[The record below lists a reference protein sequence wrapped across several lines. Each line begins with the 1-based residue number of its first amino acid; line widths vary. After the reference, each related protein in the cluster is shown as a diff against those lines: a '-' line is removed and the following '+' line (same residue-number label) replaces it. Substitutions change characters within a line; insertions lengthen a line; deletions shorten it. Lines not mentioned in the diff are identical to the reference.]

1 MKRSILLLFLISF
14 ISTNLISQN
23 YSYDSIYQPI
33 PGITGKAQFT
43 YKLANEDKKIK
54 DGEFTFVREN
64 KDSLAET
71 SATYNFWEGNYEN
84 NQKVDNWSYEI
95 KHHIV
100 KINEISDVELDYDIL
115 TEDETIKLSYKDGYP
130 EGDVLMETILYND
143 GNRVKTLEYLKT
155 QFQNQRM
162 TGRFDYIVANRDND
176 SISVIGNM
184 VNGLMDGIWE
194 FNYFAEDL
202 QEIRTYERGVL
213 LSLER
218 NRNGRTIEEIEYP
231 LSEGLQA
238 ALANEQTDVE
248 LANRPL
254 SLIFSD
260 GYPRTSKYIQA
271 QKKGEK
277 LIQNIFKAIFK
288 YDPQI
293 DPMEQLPLGANRA
306 FYPLS
311 SEEENALEEW
321 KEIENKYRK
330 NIDSITNLEIENL
343 NLVKNNDIQRALK
356 WKQKQDSL
364 NEYIK
369 PWNDILYK
377 DQLPFYN
384 RKGLLIDYAKK
395 LLAKDTIKVGGEKI
409 IYDYTNELESEN
421 FLLYVTE
428 NFKERNKLADSL
440 ILNLTS
446 AIEDLRLDQ
455 EIGRLNDEISRIRKN
470 TDELYSNKLEDESLN
485 KIVKQTKNN
494 FYRDSLPQLV
504 NSFLE
509 DAEDDALQIERG
521 NRIIRQLG
529 LLETIWET
537 GERITKLEGK
547 IDTLYTEYTFDP
559 FTYSDQVPVRK
570 KKSLYNE
577 INNTIIQGLKEQAW
591 DAYRDPEE
599 VLRKLNSIQRMQDR
613 LVFMIDKNTK
623 SLERKLRRTDSF
635 DEKLELLRSL

>member
-1 MKRSILLLFLISF
+1 MKRPILLFLLIHF
-14 ISTNLISQN
+14 ICTNLVSQD

-43 YKLANEDKKIK
+43 YKLAEEDKKIK
-54 DGEFTFVREN
+54 DGEFTFLREN
-64 KDSLAET
+64 KDSLAEA
-71 SATYNFWEGNYEN
+71 SATYNLWEGNYAD
-84 NQKVDNWSYEI
+84 NQKVDDWTYEV

-100 KINEISDVELDYDIL
+100 KINEISDVALDYDIL
-115 TEDETIKLSYKDGYP
+115 TEDEIMKLSYRQGYP
-130 EGDVLMETILYND
+130 SGDVLMETILYND

-162 TGRFDYIVANRDND
+162 TGKFDYIIANREND

-184 VNGLMDGIWE
+184 INGLMDGIWE
-194 FNYFAEDL
+194 FNYFTEEL
-202 QEIRTYERGVL
+202 QEIRTYDRGVL
-213 LSLER
+213 ISLER
-218 NRNGRTIEEIEYP
+218 NKNGRTIDEIEYP

-238 ALANEQTDVE
+238 ALANQETDVE
-248 LANRPL
+248 LVNRPL
-254 SLIFSD
+254 SLTFSD

-277 LIQNIFKAIFK
+277 VIQDIFKAIFK

-311 SEEENALEEW
+311 SEEETALDEW

-343 NLVKNNDIQRALK
+343 NLVENNNIQKALK

-384 RKGLLIDYAKK
+384 REGLLVDYAKQ
-395 LLAKDTIKVGGEKI
+395 LLARDTLEIDGENV
-409 IYDYTNELESEN
+409 IYDYTSELETEN

-428 NFKERNKLADSL
+428 NFKKRNELADTL

-446 AIEDLRLDQ
+446 SIEDLRLDQ
-455 EIGRLNDEISRIRKN
+455 EIGRLNDEVSSTRKEIDKLYGKRLN
-470 TDELYSNKLEDESLN
+470 DETLN
-485 KIVKQTKNN
+485 KIVKQTKNT

-509 DAEDDALQIERG
+509 DSEDDAVQVERG
-521 NRIIRQLG
+521 NRILRQLE

-537 GERITKLEGK
+537 GERITRLEGR

-570 KKSLYNE
+570 KKTLYNE
-577 INNTIIQGLKEQAW
+577 INDNIIEGLKEQAW

-635 DEKLELLRSL
+635 NEKLELLRSL

>member
-1 MKRSILLLFLISF
+1 MKRSILLLFLINF
-14 ISTNLISQN
+14 ICTNLFGQN

-43 YKLANEDKKIK
+43 YKLANEDEKIK
-54 DGEFTFVREN
+54 DGEFTFLREN

-71 SATYNFWEGNYEN
+71 SATYNFWEGKYEN
-84 NQKVDNWSYEI
+84 NQKVDDWSYEV

-115 TEDETIKLSYKDGYP
+115 TEDEIMEVTYRDGYP
-130 EGDVLMETILYND
+130 AGDLLMETILYVD

-155 QFQNQRM
+155 QFQNKRM
-162 TGRFDYIVANRDND
+162 TGKFDYIIANREND

-194 FNYFAEDL
+194 FNYFSEDI
-202 QEIRTYERGVL
+202 QEIRTYNKGIL

-218 NRNGRTIEEIEYP
+218 NENGRTIEEIEYP

-248 LANRPL
+248 LVNRPL
-254 SLIFSD
+254 SLTFSD
-260 GYPRTSKYIQA
+260 GYPRNSKYIKA

-277 LIQNIFKAIFK
+277 LIQNILKAIFK

-293 DPMEQLPLGANRA
+293 EPMEQLPLGANRA
-306 FYPLS
+306 FYPLN
-311 SEEENALEEW
+311 SEEEDALEEW

-343 NLVKNNDIQRALK
+343 NLVENADIQKALK

-369 PWNDILYK
+369 PWNDIFYK
-377 DQLPFYN
+377 EQLPFYN
-384 RKGLLIDYAKK
+384 REGLLVNYAKK
-395 LLAKDTIKVGGEKI
+395 LLAQDTLMVQGERL
-409 IYDYTNELESEN
+409 IYDYGSEKESDN

-428 NFKERNKLADSL
+428 NFKQRNELADSL
-440 ILNLTS
+440 IINLTS
-446 AIEDLRLDQ
+446 AIEDLRLDK
-455 EIGRLNDEISRIRKN
+455 EIGRLNDKVSRTRKN
-470 TDELYSNKLEDESLN
+470 IKELYSNQLNDESLDE
-485 KIVKQTKNN
+485 IVKQTKNN
-494 FYRDSLPQLV
+494 FYQDSLPQLV
-504 NSFLE
+504 NNFLE
-509 DAEDDALQIERG
+509 ESADDAIQLERG
-521 NRIIRQLG
+521 NSILRQLE
-529 LLETIWET
+529 LLETIWKT
-537 GERITKLEGK
+537 GERITELEGK

-570 KKSLYNE
+570 KKTLYNE
-577 INNTIIQGLKEQAW
+577 INNTIIEGLKNQAR
-591 DAYRDPEE
+591 AAFRDPEE
-599 VLRKLNSIQRMQDR
+599 VLKKFNSIQRMQDR
-613 LVFMIDKNTK
+613 LIFMEDKNTK
-623 SLERKLRRTDSF
+623 NLERKLRRTDSF
-635 DEKLELLRSL
+635 NEKLELLRSL